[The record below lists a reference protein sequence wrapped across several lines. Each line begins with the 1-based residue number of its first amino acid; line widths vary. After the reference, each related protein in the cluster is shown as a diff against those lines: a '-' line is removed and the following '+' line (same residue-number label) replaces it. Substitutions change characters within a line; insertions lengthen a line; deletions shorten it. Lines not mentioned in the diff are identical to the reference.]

1 MYRVE
6 DTGIGIPVE
15 AQRYV
20 FDEFRRAGASVRP
33 AGEVGAGGGG
43 GGGGRV
49 GAGLGLTL
57 ARRTARLLGG
67 DVLLVSAPGEGST
80 FRVEL
85 PLVYEGPVER
95 APGAHPTPPGTRSN
109 PE

>member
-1 MYRVE
+1 A
-6 DTGIGIPVE
+6 

-20 FDEFRRAGASVRP
+20 FEEFRRAD
-33 AGEVGAGGGG
+33 AGSPRE
-43 GGGGRV
+43 GRV
-49 GAGLGLTL
+49 GAGLGLAL

-67 DVLLVSAPGEGST
+67 DIVLVSAPGEGT
-80 FRVEL
+80 TLRVEL

-95 APGAHPTPPGTRSN
+95 ATETRIVPPATRTK